1 MTAEKG
7 AGIARQAAMLC
18 RDSAFC
24 LYLDVRRRRRAGL
37 ATYQLP
43 DGTHGPEDA
52 ADVIRQACG
61 VSSRAELDHNPE
73 AARMFGR
80 IVGDFNRWK
89 QRRGL

>member
-18 RDSAFC
+18 HDSAFC
-24 LYLDVRRRRRAGL
+24 LYLDARKRHRLRL
-37 ATYQLP
+37 TLEQLP
-43 DGTHGPEDA
+43 DGTHTLEDA
-52 ADVIRQACG
+52 ADSLREACG